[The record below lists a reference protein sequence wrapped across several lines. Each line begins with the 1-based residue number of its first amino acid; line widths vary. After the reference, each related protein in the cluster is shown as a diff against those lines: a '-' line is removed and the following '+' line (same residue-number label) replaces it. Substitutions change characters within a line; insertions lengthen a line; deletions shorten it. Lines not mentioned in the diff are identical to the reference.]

1 MIQPMNK
8 YAFLVFHKDYE
19 AFLEKLR
26 TLGVLHVKEQK
37 NAREVDALRAI
48 LSERAHITE
57 TLRSLRPYTTEE
69 RASSPNLPQNEEAG
83 RTLIAEIEGEL
94 HRLASLNETLTS
106 LRAEADDVRPWGAF
120 DVSALTRLEGAGYAL
135 SFFTIP
141 LARFTEAFQ
150 SAHDVLPIAE
160 QAGKQYFVLLH
171 HSADAPSLPDAEQVA
186 RPSRSVAELETLLE
200 STEEE
205 RDHLIQSLTER
216 TQHWLPELEAYDT
229 FLENRFTFGS
239 AQLQADRLM
248 DERLLVLEGFV
259 PASEAEQFEQAL
271 EQAGYCYRQ
280 VEFDPE
286 KERVPIQLKNNSF
299 TKSFEFVTGLF
310 SLPNYQ
316 EIDQTYLIA
325 PFFMLFFGMCFGDAG
340 YGLILFSVSTYFRL
354 KSKDADTSL
363 LALGQWLGGGAFVV
377 GLLMGG
383 IFGISLPWASDK
395 DYIFSQ
401 DNLMMVSILIGI
413 IQVLLGKTIGAYKKG
428 RQLGW
433 KHSLAGYAWVLLLI
447 ALGLIYGLPKA
458 EIVLP
463 SAVNYVLYGVAG
475 LAVLVAFFYNSPGKN
490 PFVNLGSGLWTTYE
504 TASGLLGDS
513 LSYIRLFAIGLTGG
527 ILGSVFNQLALS
539 CVPASGSGASVVSYV
554 VGWLAAL
561 LILLFGHG
569 INFGIA
575 MIGAFVHPLRLT
587 FVEYY
592 KNSEFEGGG
601 KPYTPFK
608 KK

>member
-150 SAHDVLPIAE
+150 SAHDVLPISE
-160 QAGKQYFVLLH
+160 QSGKQYFVLLH

-216 TQHWLPELEAYDT
+216 AQHWLPELEAYDT

-259 PASEAEQFEQAL
+259 PASEAEQFEQSL

-340 YGLILFSVSTYFRL
+340 YGLILFCVSTYFRL

-463 SAVNYVLYGVAG
+463 PAVNYVLYGVAG

-554 VGWLAAL
+554 VGWIAAL

>member
-150 SAHDVLPIAE
+150 SAHDVLPISE
-160 QAGKQYFVLLH
+160 QSGKQYFVLLH

-186 RPSRSVAELETLLE
+186 RPSRSIAELETLLE

-216 TQHWLPELEAYDT
+216 AQHWLPELEAYDT

-239 AQLQADRLM
+239 AHLQADRLM

-259 PASEAEQFEQAL
+259 PASEAEQFEQSL

-340 YGLILFSVSTYFRL
+340 YGLILFDVSTYFRL
-354 KSKDADTSL
+354 KSKDADSSL

-554 VGWLAAL
+554 VGWIAAL

>member
-1 MIQPMNK
+1 MNK

-37 NAREVDALRAI
+37 NAREVDDLRAI

-94 HRLASLNETLTS
+94 HRLASLNETLAS

-150 SAHDVLPIAE
+150 STHDVLPISE
-160 QAGKQYFVLLH
+160 QSGKQYFVLLH

-186 RPSRSVAELETLLE
+186 RPSRSVAELETLLQ

-340 YGLILFSVSTYFRL
+340 YGLILFGVSTYFRL

-463 SAVNYVLYGVAG
+463 PAVNYVLYGVAG

-539 CVPASGSGASVVSYV
+539 CVPASGSGASVLSYV
-554 VGWLAAL
+554 VGWIAAL

>member
-1 MIQPMNK
+1 
-8 YAFLVFHKDYE
+8 
-19 AFLEKLR
+19 
-26 TLGVLHVKEQK
+26 
-37 NAREVDALRAI
+37 
-48 LSERAHITE
+48 
-57 TLRSLRPYTTEE
+57 
-69 RASSPNLPQNEEAG
+69 
-83 RTLIAEIEGEL
+83 
-94 HRLASLNETLTS
+94 
-106 LRAEADDVRPWGAF
+106 
-120 DVSALTRLEGAGYAL
+120 
-135 SFFTIP
+135 
-141 LARFTEAFQ
+141 
-150 SAHDVLPIAE
+150 
-160 QAGKQYFVLLH
+160 
-171 HSADAPSLPDAEQVA
+171 
-186 RPSRSVAELETLLE
+186 
-200 STEEE
+200 
-205 RDHLIQSLTER
+205 
-216 TQHWLPELEAYDT
+216 
-229 FLENRFTFGS
+229 
-239 AQLQADRLM
+239 
-248 DERLLVLEGFV
+248 
-259 PASEAEQFEQAL
+259 
-271 EQAGYCYRQ
+271 
-280 VEFDPE
+280 
-286 KERVPIQLKNNSF
+286 
-299 TKSFEFVTGLF
+299 
-310 SLPNYQ
+310 
-316 EIDQTYLIA
+316 
-325 PFFMLFFGMCFGDAG
+325 
-340 YGLILFSVSTYFRL
+340 
-354 KSKDADTSL
+354 
-363 LALGQWLGGGAFVV
+363 
-377 GLLMGG
+377 MGG

-463 SAVNYVLYGVAG
+463 SAVNYVLYCVAG

-554 VGWLAAL
+554 VGWIAAL

>member
-48 LSERAHITE
+48 ISERAHITE

-69 RASSPNLPQNEEAG
+69 RASSPNLSQNEEAG
-83 RTLIAEIEGEL
+83 RALIAEIEGEL
-94 HRLASLNETLTS
+94 QRLAFLNETLTS
-106 LRAEADDVRPWGAF
+106 FRAEADDVRPWGAF

-150 SAHDVLPIAE
+150 SVHDVLPIAE

-171 HSADAPSLPDAEQVA
+171 HSSDAPSLPDAEQVA

-259 PASEAEQFEQAL
+259 PASEAEQFELAL

-340 YGLILFSVSTYFRL
+340 YGLILFGVSTYFRL

-463 SAVNYVLYGVAG
+463 PAVNYVLYGVAG

-554 VGWLAAL
+554 VGWIAAL

>member
-150 SAHDVLPIAE
+150 SAHDVLPISE
-160 QAGKQYFVLLH
+160 QSGKQYFVLLH

-186 RPSRSVAELETLLE
+186 RPSRSIAELETLLE

-216 TQHWLPELEAYDT
+216 AQHWLPELEAYDT

-239 AQLQADRLM
+239 AHLQADRLM

-428 RQLGW
+428 CQLGW

-447 ALGLIYGLPKA
+447 ALGLIYGLPRA

-554 VGWLAAL
+554 VGWIAAL

>member
-150 SAHDVLPIAE
+150 SAHDVLPISE
-160 QAGKQYFVLLH
+160 QSGKQYFVLLH

-186 RPSRSVAELETLLE
+186 RPSRSIAELETLLE

-216 TQHWLPELEAYDT
+216 AQHWLPELEAYDT

-239 AQLQADRLM
+239 AHLQADRLM

-340 YGLILFSVSTYFRL
+340 YGLILFCVSTYFRL

-463 SAVNYVLYGVAG
+463 PAVNYVLYGVAG

-554 VGWLAAL
+554 VGWIAAL

>member
-150 SAHDVLPIAE
+150 SAHDVLPISE
-160 QAGKQYFVLLH
+160 QSGKQYFVLLH

-186 RPSRSVAELETLLE
+186 RPSRSIAELETLLE

-216 TQHWLPELEAYDT
+216 AQHWLPELEAYDT

-239 AQLQADRLM
+239 AHLQADRLM

-259 PASEAEQFEQAL
+259 PASEAEQFEQSL

-340 YGLILFSVSTYFRL
+340 YGLILFCVSTYFRL

-463 SAVNYVLYGVAG
+463 PAVNYVLYGVAG

-554 VGWLAAL
+554 VGWIAAL

>member
-150 SAHDVLPIAE
+150 SAHDVLPISE
-160 QAGKQYFVLLH
+160 QSGKQYFVLLH

-186 RPSRSVAELETLLE
+186 RPSRSIAELETLLE

-216 TQHWLPELEAYDT
+216 AQHWLPELEAYDT

-239 AQLQADRLM
+239 AHLQADRLM

-259 PASEAEQFEQAL
+259 PASEAEQFEQSL

-286 KERVPIQLKNNSF
+286 KERVPIQLKKNSF

-340 YGLILFSVSTYFRL
+340 YGLILFCVSTYFRL

-463 SAVNYVLYGVAG
+463 PAVNYVLDSGQPTKRHQVSW
-475 LAVLVAFFYNSPGKN
+475 VIRSPIY
-490 PFVNLGSGLWTTYE
+490 VS
-504 TASGLLGDS
+504 S
-513 LSYIRLFAIGLTGG
+513 LSD
-527 ILGSVFNQLALS
+527 
-539 CVPASGSGASVVSYV
+539 
-554 VGWLAAL
+554 
-561 LILLFGHG
+561 
-569 INFGIA
+569 
-575 MIGAFVHPLRLT
+575 
-587 FVEYY
+587 
-592 KNSEFEGGG
+592 
-601 KPYTPFK
+601 
-608 KK
+608 

>member
-150 SAHDVLPIAE
+150 STHDVLPIAE

-171 HSADAPSLPDAEQVA
+171 HSVDAPSLPDAEQVA
-186 RPSRSVAELETLLE
+186 RPSRSVAELEKLLE
-200 STEEE
+200 TTEEE

-340 YGLILFSVSTYFRL
+340 YGLILFGVSTYFRL

-413 IQVLLGKTIGAYKKG
+413 IQVLLGQTIGAYKKG

-463 SAVNYVLYGVAG
+463 PAVNYVLYGVAG

-490 PFVNLGSGLWTTYE
+490 PFVNFGSGLWTTYE

-539 CVPASGSGASVVSYV
+539 CVPASGSGASVLSYV
-554 VGWLAAL
+554 VGWIAAL

>member
-150 SAHDVLPIAE
+150 SAHDVLPISE
-160 QAGKQYFVLLH
+160 QSGKQYFVLLH

-186 RPSRSVAELETLLE
+186 RPSRSIAELETLLE

-216 TQHWLPELEAYDT
+216 AQHWLPELEAYDT

-239 AQLQADRLM
+239 AHLQADRLM

>member
-106 LRAEADDVRPWGAF
+106 LRSEADDVRPWGAF

-150 SAHDVLPIAE
+150 STHDVLPISE
-160 QAGKQYFVLLH
+160 QSGKQYFVLLH

-259 PASEAEQFEQAL
+259 PASEAEQFEQSL

-340 YGLILFSVSTYFRL
+340 YGLILFGVSTYFRL

-554 VGWLAAL
+554 VGWIAAL

>member
-37 NAREVDALRAI
+37 NAREVDDLRAI

-94 HRLASLNETLTS
+94 HRLASLNEILTS

-150 SAHDVLPIAE
+150 SAHDVLPISE
-160 QAGKQYFVLLH
+160 QSGKQYFVLLH

-340 YGLILFSVSTYFRL
+340 YGLILFCVSTYFRL

-433 KHSLAGYAWVLLLI
+433 KHSLSGYAWVLLLI

-554 VGWLAAL
+554 VGWIAAL

>member
-1 MIQPMNK
+1 MNK

-37 NAREVDALRAI
+37 NAREVDDLRAI

-94 HRLASLNETLTS
+94 QRLASLNETLTS
-106 LRAEADDVRPWGAF
+106 LRAEADDVRAWGAF

-171 HSADAPSLPDAEQVA
+171 HSADVPSLPDAEQVA
-186 RPSRSVAELETLLE
+186 RPSRSVAELEMLLE

-259 PASEAEQFEQAL
+259 PASEAEQFEQSL

-340 YGLILFSVSTYFRL
+340 YGLILFCVSTYFRL

-447 ALGLIYGLPKA
+447 ALGLIYGLPKS

-463 SAVNYVLYGVAG
+463 PAVNYVLYGVAG

-539 CVPASGSGASVVSYV
+539 CVPASGSGASVLSYV
-554 VGWLAAL
+554 VGWIAAL

>member
-150 SAHDVLPIAE
+150 SAHDVLPISE
-160 QAGKQYFVLLH
+160 QSGKQYFVLLH

-216 TQHWLPELEAYDT
+216 TQQWLPQLEAYDT

-340 YGLILFSVSTYFRL
+340 YGLILFCVSTYFRL

>member
-150 SAHDVLPIAE
+150 SAHDVLPISE
-160 QAGKQYFVLLH
+160 QSGKQYFVLLH

-248 DERLLVLEGFV
+248 DERLLVLEGFL
-259 PASEAEQFEQAL
+259 PASEAEQFEQSL

-340 YGLILFSVSTYFRL
+340 YGLILFCVSTYFRL

-463 SAVNYVLYGVAG
+463 PAVNYVLYGVAG

-554 VGWLAAL
+554 VGWIAAL

>member
-37 NAREVDALRAI
+37 NAREVDALRVI

-150 SAHDVLPIAE
+150 SAHDVLPISE
-160 QAGKQYFVLLH
+160 QSGKQYFVLLH

-186 RPSRSVAELETLLE
+186 RPSRSIAELEKLLE

-216 TQHWLPELEAYDT
+216 TQYWLPELEAYDT

-259 PASEAEQFEQAL
+259 PTSEAEQFEQAL

-340 YGLILFSVSTYFRL
+340 YGLILFGVSTYFRL
-354 KSKDADTSL
+354 KSKSADTSL

-383 IFGISLPWASDK
+383 IFGVSLPWASDK

-490 PFVNLGSGLWTTYE
+490 PFVNFGSGLWTTYE

-554 VGWLAAL
+554 VGWIAAL

>member
-120 DVSALTRLEGAGYAL
+120 DVSALTHLEEVGYAL
-135 SFFTIP
+135 SFFTLP
-141 LARFTEAFQ
+141 LARFTEGFQ

-259 PASEAEQFEQAL
+259 PASEAEQFEQSL

-340 YGLILFSVSTYFRL
+340 YGLILFGVSTYFRL

-463 SAVNYVLYGVAG
+463 PAVNYVLYGVAG

-554 VGWLAAL
+554 VGWIAAL

>member
-19 AFLEKLR
+19 AFLERLR

-150 SAHDVLPIAE
+150 SAHDVLPISE
-160 QAGKQYFVLLH
+160 QSGKQYFVLLH

-259 PASEAEQFEQAL
+259 PASEAEQFEQSL

-340 YGLILFSVSTYFRL
+340 YGLILFGVSTYFRL

-463 SAVNYVLYGVAG
+463 PAVNYVLYGVAG

-554 VGWLAAL
+554 VGWIAAL

>member
-37 NAREVDALRAI
+37 NAREVDDLRAI

-106 LRAEADDVRPWGAF
+106 LRAEADDVRPWGAL

-150 SAHDVLPIAE
+150 SAHDVLPISE
-160 QAGKQYFVLLH
+160 QSGKQYFVLLH

-340 YGLILFSVSTYFRL
+340 YGLILFCVSTYFRL

-554 VGWLAAL
+554 VGWIAAL

>member
-1 MIQPMNK
+1 MNK

-150 SAHDVLPIAE
+150 SAHDVLPISE
-160 QAGKQYFVLLH
+160 QSGKQYFVLLH

-186 RPSRSVAELETLLE
+186 RPSRSIAELETLLE

-216 TQHWLPELEAYDT
+216 AQHWLPELEAYDT

-239 AQLQADRLM
+239 AHLQADRLM

-259 PASEAEQFEQAL
+259 PASEAEQFEQSL

-340 YGLILFSVSTYFRL
+340 YGLILFCVSTYFRL

-463 SAVNYVLYGVAG
+463 PAVNYVLYGVAG

-554 VGWLAAL
+554 VGWIAAL

>member
-37 NAREVDALRAI
+37 NAREVDDLRAI
-48 LSERAHITE
+48 LSERAHIVE

-106 LRAEADDVRPWGAF
+106 LRTEADDVRPWGAF
-120 DVSALTRLEGAGYAL
+120 DVSALTRLEEAGYAL

-150 SAHDVLPIAE
+150 SAHDVLPISE
-160 QAGKQYFVLLH
+160 QSGKQYFVLLH

-200 STEEE
+200 STEDE

-216 TQHWLPELEAYDT
+216 TQHWLPKLEAYDT

-340 YGLILFSVSTYFRL
+340 YGLILFCVSTYFRL

-463 SAVNYVLYGVAG
+463 SAVNYVLYCVAG

-554 VGWLAAL
+554 VGWIAAL

>member
-1 MIQPMNK
+1 MNK

-106 LRAEADDVRPWGAF
+106 LRAEADDVRRWGAF

-135 SFFTIP
+135 SFFTMP

-150 SAHDVLPIAE
+150 STHDVLPISE
-160 QAGKQYFVLLH
+160 QSGKQYFVLLH
-171 HSADAPSLPDAEQVA
+171 HSVDAPSLPDAEQVA

-200 STEEE
+200 STEDE

-340 YGLILFSVSTYFRL
+340 YGLILFCVSTYFRL

-395 DYIFSQ
+395 NYIFSQ

-463 SAVNYVLYGVAG
+463 PAVNYVLYGVAG

-554 VGWLAAL
+554 VGWIAAL

>member
-106 LRAEADDVRPWGAF
+106 LRSEADDVRPWGAF

-150 SAHDVLPIAE
+150 SAHDVLPISE
-160 QAGKQYFVLLH
+160 QSGKQYFVLLH

-259 PASEAEQFEQAL
+259 PASEAEQFEQSL

-340 YGLILFSVSTYFRL
+340 YGLILFCVSTYFRL

-490 PFVNLGSGLWTTYE
+490 PFINLGSGLWTTYE

-554 VGWLAAL
+554 VGWIAAL

>member
-1 MIQPMNK
+1 MNK

-150 SAHDVLPIAE
+150 SAHDVLPISE
-160 QAGKQYFVLLH
+160 QSGKQYFVLLH

-186 RPSRSVAELETLLE
+186 RPSRSIAELETLLE

-216 TQHWLPELEAYDT
+216 AQHWLPELEAYDT

-239 AQLQADRLM
+239 AHLQADRLM

-259 PASEAEQFEQAL
+259 PASEAEQFEQSL

-340 YGLILFSVSTYFRL
+340 YGLILFGVSTYFRL

-554 VGWLAAL
+554 VGWIAAL

>member
-83 RTLIAEIEGEL
+83 RILIAEIEGEL

-106 LRAEADDVRPWGAF
+106 LRTEADDVRPWGAF

-150 SAHDVLPIAE
+150 SAHDVLPISE
-160 QAGKQYFVLLH
+160 QSGKQYFVLLH

-186 RPSRSVAELETLLE
+186 RPRRSVAELETLLE
-200 STEEE
+200 STEDE

-259 PASEAEQFEQAL
+259 PASEAAQFEQAL

-340 YGLILFSVSTYFRL
+340 YGLILFCVSTYFRL

-554 VGWLAAL
+554 VGWIAAL

>member
-106 LRAEADDVRPWGAF
+106 LRSEADDVRPWGAF

-150 SAHDVLPIAE
+150 SAHDVLPISE
-160 QAGKQYFVLLH
+160 QSGKQYFVLLH

-259 PASEAEQFEQAL
+259 PASEAEQFEQSL

-340 YGLILFSVSTYFRL
+340 YGLILFGVSTYFRL

-395 DYIFSQ
+395 NYIFSQ

-463 SAVNYVLYGVAG
+463 PAVNYVLYGVAG

-539 CVPASGSGASVVSYV
+539 CVPASGSGASVLSYV
-554 VGWLAAL
+554 VGWIAAL

>member
-69 RASSPNLPQNEEAG
+69 RASSPNLPQKEEAG

-94 HRLASLNETLTS
+94 QRLASLNETLTS
-106 LRAEADDVRPWGAF
+106 FRAEADDVRPWGAF
-120 DVSALTRLEGAGYAL
+120 DVSALTRLEEAGYAL
-135 SFFTIP
+135 SFFTLP

-150 SAHDVLPIAE
+150 SAHDVLPISE
-160 QAGKQYFVLLH
+160 KSGKQYFVLLH

-229 FLENRFTFGS
+229 FLENRFTFSS

-259 PASEAEQFEQAL
+259 PASEAEQFEQSL

-340 YGLILFSVSTYFRL
+340 YGLILFGVSTYFRL

-463 SAVNYVLYGVAG
+463 SAVNYVLYCVAG

-554 VGWLAAL
+554 VGWIAAL

>member
-150 SAHDVLPIAE
+150 SAHDVLPISE
-160 QAGKQYFVLLH
+160 QSGKQYFVLLH

-186 RPSRSVAELETLLE
+186 RPSRSVAELEALLE
-200 STEEE
+200 TTEDE
-205 RDHLIQSLTER
+205 RDLLIQSLTER

-447 ALGLIYGLPKA
+447 ALGLIYGLPRA

-554 VGWLAAL
+554 VGWIAAL

>member
-150 SAHDVLPIAE
+150 SAHDVLPISE
-160 QAGKQYFVLLH
+160 QSGKQYFVLLH

-340 YGLILFSVSTYFRL
+340 YGLILFGVSTYFRL

-463 SAVNYVLYGVAG
+463 PAVNYVLYGVAG

-539 CVPASGSGASVVSYV
+539 CVPASGSGASVVSNV
-554 VGWLAAL
+554 VGWIAAL

>member
-1 MIQPMNK
+1 MNK

-37 NAREVDALRAI
+37 NAREVDDLRAI

-150 SAHDVLPIAE
+150 STHDVLPISE
-160 QAGKQYFVLLH
+160 QSGKQYFVLLH

-186 RPSRSVAELETLLE
+186 RPSRSVAELETLLQ

-340 YGLILFSVSTYFRL
+340 YGLILFGVSTYFRL

-463 SAVNYVLYGVAG
+463 PAVNYVLYGVAG

-554 VGWLAAL
+554 VGWIAAL

>member
-37 NAREVDALRAI
+37 NAREVDDLRAI
-48 LSERAHITE
+48 LSERAHIKE
-57 TLRSLRPYTTEE
+57 TLRLLRPYTTEE

-83 RTLIAEIEGEL
+83 RSLIAEIEGEL

-150 SAHDVLPIAE
+150 SAHDVLPISE
-160 QAGKQYFVLLH
+160 QSGKQYFVLLH

-216 TQHWLPELEAYDT
+216 TQHWLPQLEAYDT
-229 FLENRFTFGS
+229 LLENRFTFGS
-239 AQLQADRLM
+239 AHLQADRLM

-259 PASEAEQFEQAL
+259 PTSEAEQFEQAL

-340 YGLILFSVSTYFRL
+340 YGLILFGVSTYFRL
-354 KSKDADTSL
+354 KSKSADTSL

-395 DYIFSQ
+395 NYIFSQ

-463 SAVNYVLYGVAG
+463 PAVNYVLYGVAG
-475 LAVLVAFFYNSPGKN
+475 LAVLVAFFYNSPGKK

-554 VGWLAAL
+554 VGWIAAL

-601 KPYTPFK
+601 KPYTPFQK
-608 KK
+608 K

>member
-150 SAHDVLPIAE
+150 SAHDVLPISE
-160 QAGKQYFVLLH
+160 QSGKQYFVLLH

-186 RPSRSVAELETLLE
+186 RPSRSIAELETLLE

-216 TQHWLPELEAYDT
+216 AQHWLPELEAYDT

-239 AQLQADRLM
+239 AHLQADRLM

-271 EQAGYCYRQ
+271 EPAGYW
-280 VEFDPE
+280 
-286 KERVPIQLKNNSF
+286 
-299 TKSFEFVTGLF
+299 
-310 SLPNYQ
+310 
-316 EIDQTYLIA
+316 YLIA

-340 YGLILFSVSTYFRL
+340 YGLILFCVSTYFRL

-463 SAVNYVLYGVAG
+463 PAVNYVLYGVAG

-554 VGWLAAL
+554 VGWIAAL

>member
-1 MIQPMNK
+1 MNK

-94 HRLASLNETLTS
+94 QRLASLNETLTS

-186 RPSRSVAELETLLE
+186 RPSRSVAELEALLE
-200 STEEE
+200 TTEDE
-205 RDHLIQSLTER
+205 RDLLIQSLTER

-395 DYIFSQ
+395 NYIFSQ

>member
-57 TLRSLRPYTTEE
+57 TLLSLRPYTTEE

-106 LRAEADDVRPWGAF
+106 LRSEADDVRPWGAF
-120 DVSALTRLEGAGYAL
+120 DVSALTRLEEAGYAL

-186 RPSRSVAELETLLE
+186 RPSRSVAELETLLDT
-200 STEEE
+200 TEEE

-259 PASEAEQFEQAL
+259 PASEAEQFEQSL

-340 YGLILFSVSTYFRL
+340 YGLILFGVSTYFRL

-463 SAVNYVLYGVAG
+463 PAVNYVLYGVAG

-554 VGWLAAL
+554 VGWIAAL

>member
-37 NAREVDALRAI
+37 NAREVDDLRAI

-94 HRLASLNETLTS
+94 HRLASLNETLAS

-150 SAHDVLPIAE
+150 STHDVLPISE
-160 QAGKQYFVLLH
+160 QSGKQYFVLLH

-186 RPSRSVAELETLLE
+186 RPSRSVAELETLLQ

-340 YGLILFSVSTYFRL
+340 YGLILFGVSTYFRL

-463 SAVNYVLYGVAG
+463 PAVNYVLYGVAG

-539 CVPASGSGASVVSYV
+539 CVPASGSGASVLSYV
-554 VGWLAAL
+554 VGWIAAL

>member
-150 SAHDVLPIAE
+150 SAHDVLPISE
-160 QAGKQYFVLLH
+160 QSGKQYFVLLH

-186 RPSRSVAELETLLE
+186 RPSRSVAELEALLE
-200 STEEE
+200 TTEDE
-205 RDHLIQSLTER
+205 RDLLIQSLTER

-395 DYIFSQ
+395 NYIFSQ

-447 ALGLIYGLPKA
+447 ALGLIYGLPRA

-554 VGWLAAL
+554 VGWIAAL

>member
-135 SFFTIP
+135 SFFTMP

-150 SAHDVLPIAE
+150 STHDVLPISE
-160 QAGKQYFVLLH
+160 QSGKQYFVLLH
-171 HSADAPSLPDAEQVA
+171 HSVDAPSLPDAEQVA

-200 STEEE
+200 STEDE
-205 RDHLIQSLTER
+205 RDHLIQSLTEC
-216 TQHWLPELEAYDT
+216 TQHWLLELEAYDT

-340 YGLILFSVSTYFRL
+340 YGLILFCVSTYFRL

-463 SAVNYVLYGVAG
+463 PAVNYVLYGVAG

-554 VGWLAAL
+554 VGWIAAL

>member
-37 NAREVDALRAI
+37 NAREVDDLRAI

-83 RTLIAEIEGEL
+83 RILIAEIEGEL

-106 LRAEADDVRPWGAF
+106 LRTEADDVRPWGAF

-150 SAHDVLPIAE
+150 SAHDVLPISE
-160 QAGKQYFVLLH
+160 QSGKQYFVLLH

-186 RPSRSVAELETLLE
+186 RPRRSVAELETLLE
-200 STEEE
+200 STEDE

-340 YGLILFSVSTYFRL
+340 YGLILFCVSTYFRL

-463 SAVNYVLYGVAG
+463 PAVNYVLYGVAG

-554 VGWLAAL
+554 VGWIAAL